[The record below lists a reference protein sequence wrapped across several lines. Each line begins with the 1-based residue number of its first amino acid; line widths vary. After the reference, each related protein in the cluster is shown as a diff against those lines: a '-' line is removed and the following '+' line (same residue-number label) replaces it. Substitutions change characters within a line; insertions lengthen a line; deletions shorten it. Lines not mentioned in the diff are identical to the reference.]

1 MKKYIKPIATIVNLD
16 SENIL
21 AGSNSNMSNLDPGD
35 GSDALVR
42 GNRRGPLTDWDD
54 DED

>member
-1 MKKYIKPIATIVNLD
+1 MKKYIKPIATIVNLN

-21 AGSNSNMSNLDPGD
+21 AGSDLNNLGGGN
-35 GSDALVR
+35 GSDALSR
-42 GNRRGPLTDWDD
+42 GNRRGTLTDWDD